1 MAKKDG
7 TDPVVN
13 RCMLVLGASLLC
25 CINPAAVLARA
36 PDPIPPQA
44 VWMSDASALA
54 LLPDALL
61 RRRGLQ
67 LVLHRSSRQLL
78 VLDHGR
84 LRLRVPAAVGT
95 DGWET
100 PLGEHSVL
108 SKTVDPTWK
117 HPSTGALVAPGGRN
131 PLGSRWIAFHQD
143 CSHPGGWD
151 GEKVVQVTGC
161 SHVGLHGTP
170 HRWTVGRA
178 VSHGCVRLYDED
190 IRTVFDLVRVGTPV
204 VVLP

>member
-61 RRRGLQ
+61 RRWGLQ
-67 LVLHRSSRQLL
+67 LLLHRSSRQLL

-95 DGWET
+95 DEAIGD
-100 PLGEHSVL
+100 GSSRHFGGGKGGKSAGG
-108 SKTVDPTWK
+108 D
-117 HPSTGALVAPGGRN
+117 HQTGSADQEGFA
-131 PLGSRWIAFHQD
+131 HE
-143 CSHPGGWD
+143 CM
-151 GEKVVQVTGC
+151 
-161 SHVGLHGTP
+161 GLP
-170 HRWTVGRA
+170 RFCFR
-178 VSHGCVRLYDED
+178 C
-190 IRTVFDLVRVGTPV
+190 RVW
-204 VVLP
+204 